1 MSSFNN
7 SAYEPLKTL
16 FPIWPL
22 FEKSSWLKFNISAT
36 LQQPPCHN
44 EKSKPCTL
52 LNEQQ
57 HWFGK
62 QNRVEWLSGRIIP
75 QKKISYRR
83 ESFIHL
89 NQGLFYENLLW
100 SSLWP
105 GKVIASKFKIFVMK
119 MSECARLSVAAMVCV
134 NLVALSSKNW
144 SQIKHLL
151 FSSLLVSLIYCI
163 IFVKITNCWVWSAT
177 KGHRAFKS
185 DAWFIT
191 MAIDNQW
198 PNNCQNKFGN
208 LGTVSSKVTDQFEPY
223 RWVKLESS

>member
-1 MSSFNN
+1 MNRSKRCFQSGHSLRRRVGWNSTFLLLYSSRHVTTKKVSCVHAWTNN
-7 SAYEPLKTL
+7 SIGLANRIELNDYLDELFLK
-16 FPIWPL
+16 
-22 FEKSSWLKFNISAT
+22 
-36 LQQPPCHN
+36 
-44 EKSKPCTL
+44 
-52 LNEQQ
+52 
-57 HWFGK
+57 
-62 QNRVEWLSGRIIP
+62 
-75 QKKISYRR
+75 KKISYRR
-83 ESFIHL
+83 ESFVHL

-100 SSLWP
+100 SSLWA

-151 FSSLLVSLIYCI
+151 FSSLLVSLIYRI

-198 PNNCQNKFGN
+198 PNNYQNKFGN

>member
-1 MSSFNN
+1 MNRSKRCFQSGHSLRRRVGWNSTFLLLYSSRHVTTKKVSCVHAWTNN
-7 SAYEPLKTL
+7 SIGLANRIELNDYLDELFLK
-16 FPIWPL
+16 
-22 FEKSSWLKFNISAT
+22 
-36 LQQPPCHN
+36 
-44 EKSKPCTL
+44 
-52 LNEQQ
+52 
-57 HWFGK
+57 
-62 QNRVEWLSGRIIP
+62 
-75 QKKISYRR
+75 KKISYRR
-83 ESFIHL
+83 ESFVHL

-100 SSLWP
+100 SSLWA

-151 FSSLLVSLIYCI
+151 SSSLLVSLIYRI

-198 PNNCQNKFGN
+198 PNNYQNKFGN

>member
-1 MSSFNN
+1 MNRSKRCFQSGHSLRSRVGWNSTFLLLYSSRHVTTKKVSRVHSWTNN
-7 SAYEPLKTL
+7 RIGLANRIELNDYLDELFLK
-16 FPIWPL
+16 
-22 FEKSSWLKFNISAT
+22 
-36 LQQPPCHN
+36 
-44 EKSKPCTL
+44 
-52 LNEQQ
+52 
-57 HWFGK
+57 
-62 QNRVEWLSGRIIP
+62 
-75 QKKISYRR
+75 KKISYRR

-100 SSLWP
+100 SSLWA

-151 FSSLLVSLIYCI
+151 SSSLLVSLIYRM

-198 PNNCQNKFGN
+198 PNNYQNKFGN

>member
-1 MSSFNN
+1 MNRSKRCFQSGHSLRRRVGWNSTFLLLYSSRHVTTKKVSCVHAWTNN
-7 SAYEPLKTL
+7 SIGLANRIELNDYLDELFLK
-16 FPIWPL
+16 
-22 FEKSSWLKFNISAT
+22 
-36 LQQPPCHN
+36 
-44 EKSKPCTL
+44 
-52 LNEQQ
+52 
-57 HWFGK
+57 
-62 QNRVEWLSGRIIP
+62 
-75 QKKISYRR
+75 KKISYRR

-100 SSLWP
+100 SSLWA

-151 FSSLLVSLIYCI
+151 SSSLLVSLIYRI

-198 PNNCQNKFGN
+198 PNNYQNKFGN

>member
-1 MSSFNN
+1 MTIWTNYSS
-7 SAYEPLKTL
+7 K
-16 FPIWPL
+16 
-22 FEKSSWLKFNISAT
+22 
-36 LQQPPCHN
+36 
-44 EKSKPCTL
+44 
-52 LNEQQ
+52 
-57 HWFGK
+57 
-62 QNRVEWLSGRIIP
+62 
-75 QKKISYRR
+75 KKISYRR

-100 SSLWP
+100 SSLWA

-151 FSSLLVSLIYCI
+151 FSSLLVSLIYRI

-198 PNNCQNKFGN
+198 PNNYQNKFGN

>member
-22 FEKSSWLKFNISAT
+22 FETSSWLKFNISAT

-44 EKSKPCTL
+44 EKIKPCTR

-100 SSLWP
+100 SSLWA

-144 SQIKHLL
+144 SQIKHL
-151 FSSLLVSLIYCI
+151 SLLKFTGITDISYHLCKDNQLLSLERYQGSPCFQVRRLIYH
-163 IFVKITNCWVWSAT
+163 N
-177 KGHRAFKS
+177 GDRQP
-185 DAWFIT
+185 
-191 MAIDNQW
+191 MAKQL
-198 PNNCQNKFGN
+198 P
-208 LGTVSSKVTDQFEPY
+208 E
-223 RWVKLESS
+223 